1 MKIYIYILLFNY
13 AGIWQGC
20 LADFFQVLKDEACC
34 GEGSP
39 VRPKLGTGLGC
50 QPEASQGG
58 TLRCPPQPVLEAA
71 VIMVV

>member
-20 LADFFQVLKDEACC
+20 LADFFQVLKDKACC

-39 VRPKLGTGLGC
+39 VRPKLGIGLGC
-50 QPEASQGG
+50 QPEASRG
-58 TLRCPPQPVLEAA
+58 A
-71 VIMVV
+71 VSVAHPSPF